1 LLNKKGKPMIHPVHR
16 VLNEGGN
23 IFKNAEGEPATI
35 RINKADV
42 KPTLS
47 WLEKIT
53 KLDHKGHML
62 GSTGVKDTSGD
73 LDVAIDKEKVDKD
86 NLVSI
91 LRAWVI
97 KNYPDEDPKNWIRK
111 SGISVHFKTPI
122 NGDPKKGFVQ
132 TDLMFGDQKFM
143 KFALGG
149 MDAKS
154 NFKGQHR
161 MIMIASLAKA
171 QGFKWSP
178 SNGLVDRITNEPTK
192 KAKDPDFISKTLMG
206 PTASAKDL
214 QSVESI
220 NNKIKADPNYEALVA
235 DAKEWF
241 EKDGLELP

>member
-1 LLNKKGKPMIHPVHR
+1 MI
-16 VLNEGGN
+16 LNEGGN

-42 KPTLS
+42 KPTLA

-53 KLDHKGHML
+53 KLDHRNHML

-73 LDVAIDKEKVDKD
+73 LDVAIDKEKVDK
-86 NLVSI
+86 NELTSI
-91 LRAWVI
+91 LQAWVV
-97 KNYPDEDPKNWIRK
+97 KNYPNEDPKQWIRK

-122 NGDPKKGFVQ
+122 KGDPKNGFVQ

-171 QGFKWSP
+171 QGYKWSP
-178 SNGLVDRITNEPTK
+178 QNGLVDRLTNQPLK
-192 KAKDPDFISKTLMG
+192 KSKDPEFISKTLMG
-206 PTASAKDL
+206 PTATAKDL

-220 NNKIKADPNYEALVA
+220 NNKIKSDPNYETLVA

>member
-1 LLNKKGKPMIHPVHR
+1 MI
-16 VLNEGGN
+16 LNEGGN

-42 KPTLS
+42 KPTLA

-53 KLDHKGHML
+53 KLDHRNHML

-73 LDVAIDKEKVDKD
+73 LDVAIDKEKVDK
-86 NLVSI
+86 NELTSI
-91 LRAWVI
+91 LQAWVV
-97 KNYPDEDPKNWIRK
+97 KNYPNEDPKQWIRK

-122 NGDPKKGFVQ
+122 KGDPKNGFVQ

-171 QGFKWSP
+171 QGYKWSP
-178 SNGLVDRITNEPTK
+178 GNGLVDRVTNQPLE
-192 KAKDPDFISKTLMG
+192 KAKNPEFIAKTLMG
-206 PTASAKDL
+206 PTATAKDL

-220 NNKIKADPNYEALVA
+220 NNKIKSDPNYETLVA

>member
-1 LLNKKGKPMIHPVHR
+1 MI
-16 VLNEGGN
+16 LNEGGN

-42 KPTLS
+42 KPTLA

-53 KLDHKGHML
+53 KLDHRNHML

-73 LDVAIDKEKVDKD
+73 LDVAIDKEMVDK
-86 NLVSI
+86 NELTSI
-91 LRAWVI
+91 LQAWVV
-97 KNYPDEDPKNWIRK
+97 KNYPNEDPKQWIRK

-122 NGDPKKGFVQ
+122 KGDPKNGFVQ

-171 QGFKWSP
+171 QGYKWSP
-178 SNGLVDRITNEPTK
+178 QNGLVDRISNQPLE
-192 KAKDPDFISKTLMG
+192 KAKNPEFIAKTLMG
-206 PTASAKDL
+206 PTATAKDL

-220 NNKIKADPNYEALVA
+220 NNKIKSDPNYETLVA